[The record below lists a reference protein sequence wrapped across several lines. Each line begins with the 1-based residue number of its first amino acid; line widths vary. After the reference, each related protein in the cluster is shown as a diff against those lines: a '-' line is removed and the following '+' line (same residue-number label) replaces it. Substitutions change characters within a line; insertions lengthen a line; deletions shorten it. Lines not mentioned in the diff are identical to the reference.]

1 MSENIYLVTGSPDI
15 WCAGITIFSYVLK
28 RNQMLQI
35 ENLEIEILFRISKIS
50 QKVDREEMKSSWNSK
65 KLEI

>member
-1 MSENIYLVTGSPDI
+1 
-15 WCAGITIFSYVLK
+15 
-28 RNQMLQI
+28 MLQI